1 MGVLVFLRSWALGEQ
16 VAPLSPDRHWLRS
29 RRSAEV
35 KRSGFRGSKRDASPT
50 VEHVEVEHAS
60 VYITSAAKQS
70 KAGSSLRLEMEMNA
84 DCNDISRRRW

>member
-1 MGVLVFLRSWALGEQ
+1 M
-16 VAPLSPDRHWLRS
+16 SPDRHWLRS

-60 VYITSAAKQS
+60 VYITTIQAQLEAKQNKVFSAATPRQPP
-70 KAGSSLRLEMEMNA
+70 LE
-84 DCNDISRRRW
+84 WQ